1 MPTTITTAFV
11 LAAGLGSRMRHL
23 TQATPKPLI
32 EVAGRSLLD
41 RVLDGL
47 VAAGVNKAVVNVHYL
62 ADQIETHLAQ
72 RDDPAIVISDERGER
87 LETGGGVK
95 HALLELGAAP
105 FLIQNADCFWLDDS
119 GANIARLCAAWDPA
133 RMDALLLLTH
143 ADAAI
148 GYDGRGDFDSDADGR
163 LQRRQPE
170 HSAPFVFAGASIAA
184 PALFDDAPDGP
195 FSLNVVWDRALV
207 RGRLYGVAMAAG
219 TWMHVGT
226 PEAVADAERRLAQ

>member
-1 MPTTITTAFV
+1 MQTEITTAFV

-32 EVAGRSLLD
+32 EVAGRTLLD

-47 VAAGVNKAVVNVHYL
+47 AAAGVNKAVVNVHYL
-62 ADQIETHLAQ
+62 ADQIEAHLAT

-95 HALLELGAAP
+95 QALAELGAAP
-105 FLIQNADCFWLDDS
+105 FLIRNADCFWLDDS
-119 GANIARLCAAWDPA
+119 GANIARLCAAWDAA
-133 RMDALLLLTH
+133 RMDALLLLTD

-148 GYDGRGDFDSDADGR
+148 GYDGLGDFDRDADGR

-170 HSAPFVFAGASIAA
+170 HAAPFIFAGASIAA

-195 FSLNVVWDRALV
+195 FS
-207 RGRLYGVAMAAG
+207 
-219 TWMHVGT
+219 
-226 PEAVADAERRLAQ
+226 